1 MMKGITRLDREN
13 ISDNKLHEDVM
24 KKEQYKKELEM
35 QMVEKKRREAEEKQ
49 KKKQIDMIEEERVAK
64 EREEQQKRFE
74 KEKTEKQAKI
84 KAAEEVKNQVAN
96 HTMQV
101 KKGAS
106 KNDTPINTN
115 QNQTGND
122 DNNLIDII
130 RTNHDWI
137 DTGLSK
143 EYVMYKRREDAHIAG
158 EPVKQTRP
166 MINPYTNNV
175 VNHIDSFDAFDRPQN
190 NIRNDIVEDKFKLDL
205 LSQLDRAKVMYIHHS
220 ERSDGVSREERKGG
234 EDARISE
241 EYILQDGRRR

>member
-35 QMVEKKRREAEEKQ
+35 QMVDKKRREAEEKQ

-74 KEKTEKQAKI
+74 KEKAEKQAKI

-96 HTMQV
+96 RTMQV
-101 KKGAS
+101 KKGAL
-106 KNDTPINTN
+106 KNDIPINTN

-175 VNHIDSFDAFDRPQN
+175 VNHIDSFDALDRPQN
-190 NIRNDIVEDKFKLDL
+190 NIRNDIVEDKLKLDL
-205 LSQLDRAKVMYIHHS
+205 LSQLDRAKVMYIYHS